1 MAVKT
6 VKMIKQQPSV
16 EEETTP
22 KVSKG
27 TLEKLVREI
36 NKKLG
41 TSDEDQVMTLGFP
54 KERKSYTLERIP
66 TGSFSLDI
74 ALGGGIPVGR
84 FTEISGAYS
93 STKTTQS
100 LHIVKNAQKLGL
112 MCAYID
118 VEGTVTESFAQ
129 SIGVDTSV
137 LFYSKP
143 DSLEEATQ
151 LILDLQRSGEVQL
164 CVLDSIAAL
173 ASNKEQSKEMDEK
186 MQMGITQ
193 SLLGEFFRKYQM
205 NNNYL
210 DRKGLRCF
218 TLIGLNQLREKIGAY
233 GDPEYTPGG
242 RAKGFTA
249 SVDLRLRRG
258 DWISEGTG
266 ENKEL
271 VGQVVKFKVEKNKTY
286 KRMQT
291 GECDFYFSENNAGV
305 PCYHNDYIKEI
316 IMSAVAFGIIERK
329 GAYFFYGEDRYQG
342 IIKLTE
348 ALRTDEVLVD
358 RIKEEVLRLSGVRNE

>member
-1 MAVKT
+1 
-6 VKMIKQQPSV
+6 MIKQQPIV

-22 KVSKG
+22 KVSKS

-54 KERKSYTLERIP
+54 KERRSYTLERIP

-74 ALGGGIPVGR
+74 ALGGGIPIGR

-143 DSLEEATQ
+143 
-151 LILDLQRSGEVQL
+151 I
-164 CVLDSIAAL
+164 
-173 ASNKEQSKEMDEK
+173 
-186 MQMGITQ
+186 
-193 SLLGEFFRKYQM
+193 
-205 NNNYL
+205 
-210 DRKGLRCF
+210 
-218 TLIGLNQLREKIGAY
+218 
-233 GDPEYTPGG
+233 
-242 RAKGFTA
+242 
-249 SVDLRLRRG
+249 
-258 DWISEGTG
+258 
-266 ENKEL
+266 
-271 VGQVVKFKVEKNKTY
+271 
-286 KRMQT
+286 
-291 GECDFYFSENNAGV
+291 
-305 PCYHNDYIKEI
+305 
-316 IMSAVAFGIIERK
+316 
-329 GAYFFYGEDRYQG
+329 
-342 IIKLTE
+342 
-348 ALRTDEVLVD
+348 
-358 RIKEEVLRLSGVRNE
+358 